1 MNLITAYGAP
11 FHIHLSSN
19 SDLLPKNFKWTTEDT
34 PIKVFI
40 DGAISA
46 GLSYQKK
53 PEEKKVAWVCES
65 RSIFYEWGIKKEIFT
80 DPRNI
85 KILEQGYDALFFSD
99 KEYCSQSSKF
109 HYAMAGSNLPWC
121 KNQQVFPKTKLV
133 SMVASPKKM
142 TKGHLLRHEYAEK
155 FLHHIDLFGG
165 ALGSRRIGSDS
176 SPWPDK
182 SEAIND
188 YMFQIVIEND
198 SYSTYFTEKLTDC
211 FATGTIPVYWG
222 APDIGE
228 HFNMDGIIVLDNTF
242 DIKSLTP
249 ELYQSKI
256 NAVQDN
262 FNRVQNMIGAD
273 DLLFNKINGIKL

>member
-1 MNLITAYGAP
+1 VNLVTAYGAP

-19 SDLLPKNFKWTTEDT
+19 SDLLPRDFRWTQEDT

-40 DGAISA
+40 DAAIPV
-46 GLSYQKK
+46 GLDYQKK
-53 PEEKKVAWVCES
+53 PGEKKIAWVCES
-65 RSIFYEWGIKKEIFT
+65 RSIFYEWGVKKEVFNS
-80 DPRNI
+80 PSSVR
-85 KILEQGYDALFFSD
+85 ILEQCYDALFFSD
-99 KEYCSQSSKF
+99 RQYCTQSPKF
-109 HYAMAGSNLPWC
+109 HYAMAGSNLPWA
-121 KNQQVFPKTKLV
+121 KNQQVFNKTKLV

-142 TKGHLLRHEYAEK
+142 TKGHFLRHEYAEK
-155 FLHHIDLFGG
+155 FLPYIDLFGG

-198 SYSTYFTEKLTDC
+198 SYSTYFTEKVTDC

-228 HFNMDGIIVLDNTF
+228 HFNMDGIIVLNEQF

-249 ELYQSKI
+249 DLYYSKLD
-256 NAVQDN
+256 AVKYN
-262 FNRVQNMIGAD
+262 FNLVQNMIGAD
-273 DLLFNKINGIKL
+273 DLLFRKINEL